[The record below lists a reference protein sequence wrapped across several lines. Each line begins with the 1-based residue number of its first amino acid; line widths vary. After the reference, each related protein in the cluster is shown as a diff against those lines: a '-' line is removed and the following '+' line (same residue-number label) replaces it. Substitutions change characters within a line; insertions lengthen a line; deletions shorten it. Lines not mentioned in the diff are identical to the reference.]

1 MDIKNL
7 IDKNLIMLDLEL
19 KSKKDAIE
27 SLVNLLEEN
36 KILTSKKG
44 FLKDI
49 FQREAVSPTG
59 LEEGLAIPHAKSE
72 FVKTA
77 KIAVA
82 RLKNPIDDWESVDE
96 NNKVSLIFLLAI
108 PSKDKGDTHIE
119 ILKNL
124 TISFMKEGFIESLQ
138 KALTKEE
145 FIELLS
151 PKGITPKKSE
161 KKIEMQSS
169 KKIVAVTSCPAGI
182 AHTYMAAEGLVKAGK
197 ELGVKISV
205 EKQGA
210 LGTEDQLNEKEI
222 EDADV
227 VILAVNRN
235 IEMDRFVGKKLYQVK
250 ANEAI
255 KDGKKL
261 ILDALDNA
269 TVFGAKG
276 SKVGNGKI
284 TLGKSESKAVGHI
297 MAGLSYM
304 VPMVIASGIILSIA
318 NIFAFQKNE
327 LGQIV
332 NWGFDRSTN
341 FGFLMAK
348 MFEIGQIGFKLMIPL
363 FAGFIANSMAGR
375 PAIAAAMIGAY
386 IANDATYLGTQT
398 GGGFISAILVAFLS
412 GYLVNLLK
420 KIKWPKVIQP
430 LLGIMILPLIS
441 VFLITMIV
449 TFMIGKPIAN
459 LMDTLYTTL
468 TFLNDNYT
476 GMPIL
481 IGAIIGAMIG
491 FDFGGPVNKT
501 ALIFGAAVF
510 TDTVAKYGIQGANFV
525 PGTAA
530 QAAISVAPLGIW
542 LSSRLFKSKFT
553 KQEHISAASAFG
565 MGIVGVTEG
574 AIPFV
579 ASNPLQM
586 ITASVIGGAVAGG
599 LAGATGCKFYGG
611 IGSPIGTFIG
621 YIEQPVPFITWIGCT
636 LAGIITTALIIGFWR
651 EKIVEESETL
661 EEVLA

>member
-7 IDKNLIMLDLEL
+7 IDRDLIVLDSNSKTKESVIEEL
-19 KSKKDAIE
+19 IT
-27 SLVNLLEEN
+27 LLDEN
-36 KILTSKKG
+36 GVLTSKNG
-44 FLKDI
+44 FYNDVLS
-49 FQREAVSPTG
+49 REKISPTG
-59 LEEGLAIPHAKSE
+59 LEDGLAIPHAKSN
-72 FVKTA
+72 FVKTP
-77 KIAVA
+77 KIVVA
-82 RLKNPIDDWESVDE
+82 RLKSCIEDWESVDDD
-96 NNKVSLIFLLAI
+96 NKVCLVFLLAI
-108 PSKDKGDTHIE
+108 PSKHQGDMHIE

-124 TISFMKEGFIESLQ
+124 TISFMKDGFIDSL
-138 KALTKEE
+138 KNAKNKDEFLT
-145 FIELLS
+145 LLS
-151 PKGITPKKSE
+151 SEEVASKKTE
-161 KKIEMQSS
+161 KNLKVDSS

-182 AHTYMAAEGLVKAGK
+182 AHTYMAAEGLLKAGK
-197 ELGVKISV
+197 ELNIKISV

-210 LGTEDQLNEKEI
+210 LGTEDALSEKEI
-222 EDADV
+222 EEADV

-250 ANEAI
+250 ANVAI
-255 KDGKKL
+255 KDGKGL
-261 ILDALDNA
+261 ILEALENA

-276 SKVGNGKI
+276 SKVGKI
-284 TLGKSESKAVGHI
+284 TLGKTENKAVGHI

-386 IANDATYLGTQT
+386 IANDAAYLGTQT
-398 GGGFISAILVAFLS
+398 GGGFISAILVAFLT
-412 GYLVNLLK
+412 GYIVNLLK
-420 KIKWPKVIQP
+420 KIKWPKVVQP
-430 LLGIMILPLIS
+430 LLGIMVIPVIS
-441 VFLITMIV
+441 LFLVTMIV

-459 LMDTLYTTL
+459 LMDTLYSTL

-476 GMPIL
+476 GMPII

-542 LSSRLFKSKFT
+542 LASRIFKNKFT

-579 ASNPLQM
+579 ASNPVQM

-621 YIEQPVPFITWIGCT
+621 YIEQPVPFLTWIACT
-636 LAGIITTALIIGFWR
+636 FAGIITTALIIGFWR
-651 EKIVEESETL
+651 KSIAENENEL
-661 EEVLA
+661 EEILV

>member
-1 MDIKNL
+1 MNIKNL
-7 IDKNLIMLDLEL
+7 IDKNLMILDSEL
-19 KSKKDAIE
+19 TIKEDVIKSLI
-27 SLVNLLEEN
+27 NLLDEN
-36 KILTSKKG
+36 EILTSKEG
-44 FLKDI
+44 FYNDVMS
-49 FQREAVSPTG
+49 REKVSPTG
-59 LEEGLAIPHAKSE
+59 LEEGLAIPHAKSN
-72 FVKTA
+72 FVKTS

-82 RLKNPIDDWESVDE
+82 RLKSPIKDWESVDE

-108 PSKDKGDTHIE
+108 PEKDQGDMYIE

-124 TISFMKEGFIESLQ
+124 TISFMKEGFIDNLQ
-138 KALTKEE
+138 KASTKEE

-151 PKGITPKKSE
+151 PKEIEDEKIE
-161 KKIEMQSS
+161 KKIEVQLD

-182 AHTYMAAEGLVKAGK
+182 AHTYMAAEGLLKAGK
-197 ELGVKISV
+197 ELNVKISV

-210 LGTEDQLNEKEI
+210 LGTEDLLDEKEI
-222 EDADV
+222 EGADI

-261 ILDALDNA
+261 ILDALENA
-269 TVFGAKG
+269 TIFGAKD
-276 SKVGNGKI
+276 SKVEKI
-284 TLGKSESKAVGHI
+284 TLGKTENKAVGHI

-412 GYLVNLLK
+412 GYTVNLLK

-430 LLGIMILPLIS
+430 LLGIMIIPLVS

-468 TFLNDNYT
+468 TYLNDNYT
-476 GMPIL
+476 GMPIV

-542 LSSRLFKSKFT
+542 LASRIFKNKFT

-621 YIEQPVPFITWIGCT
+621 YIEQPVPFITWIACT

-651 EKIVEESETL
+651 EKVIESENL
-661 EEVLA
+661 EEILI